1 MVSIWFPEDKTGLSN
16 EILLKNEQESIAP
29 LGVLPAMSF
38 TPNNQEVIASYGGK
52 IYRIP
57 IDGGDAINIPFEVDE
72 KIVLGPQLKFDYLV
86 DDSPTFSVNQIRDTQ
101 ISPDGSMAVFTAL
114 NKLYIMNFEDEKKIE
129 AMPSWHPNGKKIV
142 FVTWE

>member
-1 MVSIWFPEDKTGLSN
+1 MACYPVQRD
-16 EILLKNEQESIAP
+16 EQESIAP

-114 NKLYIMNFEDEKKIE
+114 NKLYIMNFEDEKPKDLLIF
-129 AMPSWHPNGKKIV
+129 HQQRKCLLGIKY
-142 FVTWE
+142 